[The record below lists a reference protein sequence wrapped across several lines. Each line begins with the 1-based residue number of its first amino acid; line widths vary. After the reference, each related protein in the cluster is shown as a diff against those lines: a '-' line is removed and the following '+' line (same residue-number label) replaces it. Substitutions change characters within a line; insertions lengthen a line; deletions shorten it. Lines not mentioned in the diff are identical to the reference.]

1 MIEIDELRALRNAR
15 VARVNADYVMA
26 TVGIALVERLDA
38 INSTLEDIKYEI
50 YTGVFNLTPVVR
62 R

>member
-1 MIEIDELRALRNAR
+1 MIETDELRALRNAG
-15 VARVNADYVMA
+15 VDRVNADYVMV

-38 INSTLEDIKYEI
+38 INSTLEDIRYEI
-50 YTGVFNLTPVVR
+50 NTGIYNLTQAGR